1 MRFPQNYRR
10 FQRKNGERKVLIMS
24 KHFQSYRTKL
34 ARESFVKALMFGLA
48 IGFGAMALSALVL
61 WFTYAK
67 FYWLSIIVMAVTAG
81 VVTPIVY
88 YKKFQPTVRETA
100 ARIDE
105 LGLEERMITMTQL
118 EGDESYIAKRQRE
131 DALNALNT
139 VNASLLKFV
148 VSVPLVIALSVTAV
162 CGIGMTTVSAL
173 TAHEVIK
180 GGDEI
185 IDEFV
190 TPEPKQFEL
199 LYEVGEGEGMIE
211 GSAFQIVQEGG
222 TAEWVMAV
230 PDDEWV
236 FVEWSDGSTDPYRMD
251 TDIASDMTITAIFQQ
266 GEPGEGEKGDQG
278 DEGEEG
284 EGQPEGDSQ
293 EGDQNNGDSNEA
305 EEGGGA
311 YEDNNQVIDGE
322 TFYGGATYDNAY
334 DDAMNEVTQDSEISK
349 DEKDVIGNYFDTIA
363 KS

>member
-1 MRFPQNYRR
+1 
-10 FQRKNGERKVLIMS
+10 MS

-34 ARESFVKALMFGLA
+34 ARESFVKSLMFGLA
-48 IGFGAMALSALVL
+48 IGFGAMALTALAL

-67 FYWLSIIVMAVTAG
+67 FYWISIIVMAVTAG
-81 VVTPIVY
+81 VITPIVY

-148 VSVPLVIALSVTAV
+148 VSVPLIIALSVTAV

-185 IDEFV
+185 IDEIV
-190 TPEPKQFEL
+190 KPEAKQYEV

-211 GSAFQIVQEGG
+211 GSAFQIIQEGG

-230 PDDEWV
+230 PDDEWI
-236 FVEWSDGSTDPYRMD
+236 FIEWSDGLTDPYRVD
-251 TDIASDMTITAIFQQ
+251 TDIMEDMTITAVFQKGQ
-266 GEPGEGEKGDQG
+266 PGEGDG
-278 DEGEEG
+278 EGEEG
-284 EGQPEGDSQ
+284 EEGDEAEGQPEGDSQ
-293 EGDQNNGDSNEA
+293 ESKDNGDSNNESDKA
-305 EEGGGA
+305 GGA

-334 DDAMNEVTQDSEISK
+334 DDAMQEVTQDSEISK